1 MVWCRQSIDSGHAL
15 MTALP
20 FWYHP
25 REEFMT
31 GKTSLLFD
39 LDGTMLDTDPLHI
52 AAFQRLLDEYGR
64 SITEDYYMT
73 KIMGASIDAIMAD
86 LFPELPRSE
95 RLALG
100 ERKEEFFRNSLT
112 GPLEPKAGLIDL
124 IHWAKDNDL
133 GICVVT
139 NAPRGNA
146 EKMLGGLGIIH
157 LMDHILIGDEL
168 PNAKPDP
175 SPYLE
180 GMRRLGV
187 GRERALAFEDSAP
200 GIRSAS
206 GAGIYTFGMKGALD
220 DTVLRQ
226 NGASDVINDFTD
238 DRLWTKL
245 RGALIERTC
254 SPA

>member
-1 MVWCRQSIDSGHAL
+1 
-15 MTALP
+15 
-20 FWYHP
+20 
-25 REEFMT
+25 MT

-52 AAFQRLLDEYGR
+52 AAFQRLLADYDR

-86 LFPELPRSE
+86 LFPDLPKPE

-100 ERKEEFFRNSLT
+100 ERKEKFFRESLT

-124 IHWAKDNDL
+124 VHWVKDNDL

-139 NAPRGNA
+139 NAPRENA

-175 SPYLE
+175 YPYLE

-187 GRERALAFEDSAP
+187 ERESVVAFEDSAP

-206 GAGIYTFGMKGALD
+206 GAGIYTFGMRGALD
-220 DTVLRQ
+220 DAVLRQ
-226 NGASDVINDFTD
+226 NGASDVISDFTD
-238 DRLWTKL
+238 DRLWEKL
-245 RGALIERTC
+245 RGAVAGSTYL
-254 SPA
+254 PA